1 MESFSRYVKLN
12 SKIPPEVLNALS
24 GIEEP
29 ARLADTMAAHMSLKV
44 AEKQELLEM
53 ADIVLRLEKLLRTTE
68 ASADIGDIIFSLLS
82 STFAFSF
89 ASFDMPALAIFCSSS
104 SVSLRNRG
112 ASSAGRYHGCA
123 YEPESS

>member
-53 ADIVLRLEKLLRTTE
+53 ADIVLRLEKLMLLMENE
-68 ASADIGDIIFSLLS
+68 ADL
-82 STFAFSF
+82 FALEKIS
-89 ASFDMPALAIFCSSS
+89 
-104 SVSLRNRG
+104 G
-112 ASSAGRYHGCA
+112 YG
-123 YEPESS
+123 